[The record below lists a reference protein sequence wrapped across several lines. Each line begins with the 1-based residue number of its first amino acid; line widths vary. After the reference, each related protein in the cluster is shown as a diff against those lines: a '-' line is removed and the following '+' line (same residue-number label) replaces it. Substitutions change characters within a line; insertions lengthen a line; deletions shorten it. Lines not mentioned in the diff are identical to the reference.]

1 MKKIRLITFIA
12 IGVLFSNC
20 NKNIE
25 KICFKNYPK
34 KSEFDR
40 KPIFSIDST
49 ITSNSDCLYYTST
62 LIILKDSSTSFKEV
76 FRFKN
81 NKILVTLLDPKS
93 NEFTLFDLNSKLK
106 QKSKIEIQYLNKKKI
121 FTCTL
126 EKRIITKENLE
137 VNIFRIDKW
146 AKYYSASFDAVLFVT
161 KEHGVIGSY
170 LTDIEED
177 GTKTMIAPAG
187 EILQEYIDY
196 SKYEI
201 RRLL

>member
-1 MKKIRLITFIA
+1 MKRIRLITFIA
-12 IGVLFSNC
+12 IGVLFSSC

-25 KICFKNYPK
+25 KVCFKNYPK

-40 KPIFSIDST
+40 KPFFSIDST

-62 LIILKDSSTSFKEV
+62 LIILKDSSSSFKEV

-93 NEFTLFDLNSKLK
+93 NEFILFDLNSKLK
-106 QKSKIEIQYLNKKKI
+106 QKSKIEIQYLNRKKN

-126 EKRIITKENLE
+126 EKRIITKENFE
-137 VNIFRIDKW
+137 VTIFRIDKL
-146 AKYYSASFDAVLFVT
+146 AEYYSDSYDAVLFVT

-196 SKYEI
+196 SKYER